1 MGLRK
6 TPASPYCLKHLLIAG
21 NPVMVSFGGNCQCQ
35 SGRPADGEGKKKED
49 GTIEVGQLVT
59 VIKT

>member
-1 MGLRK
+1 
-6 TPASPYCLKHLLIAG
+6 
-21 NPVMVSFGGNCQCQ
+21 MVSFGGNCQCQ